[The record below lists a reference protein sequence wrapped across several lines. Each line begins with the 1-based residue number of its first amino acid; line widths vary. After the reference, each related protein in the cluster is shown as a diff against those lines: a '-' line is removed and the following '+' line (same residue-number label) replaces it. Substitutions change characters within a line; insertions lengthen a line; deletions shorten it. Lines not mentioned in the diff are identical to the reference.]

1 MRSWLKDSERWTV
14 KQLIRE
20 PIFLPLPLVLYC
32 LARSGNFSWS
42 VDDPECLDEKY
53 QQERRPR
60 RIKRK

>member
-1 MRSWLKDSERWTV
+1 
-14 KQLIRE
+14 LIRE